1 MASGS
6 KKPTK
11 NTEPPL
17 RILCF
22 GNSLTCG
29 YPVGNPYATRLA
41 QKIEDAF
48 PGRTVECEVEGM
60 PGDLVT
66 TGQYI
71 DRMKASWDLA
81 DHPFDW
87 TIVLGGTNF
96 RFPDL
101 SRHHRYRQTPR
112 ETSQYLNTLPTSSAP
127 KPDLTD
133 LSPSD
138 LGWGKPADQIIEGLK
153 RAWDIPL
160 SKGGKVL
167 ALTILETKGIFR
179 SISERRREVN
189 DAIKS
194 YERDNFFHFDLFKA
208 LPYHQMAP
216 YDRAKYWDPDGV
228 HLQAAGYDLMGD
240 KIGDA
245 LVRILRLA
253 EAQDTDI
260 SSVVWDARQRKA
272 IEELIFEE
280 EMGDPRLLSQGYIV
294 VRKKDLD

>member
-1 MASGS
+1 MCTLFRGLRSRLKTARRNRPEPGEAMATRTNKPAKGS
-6 KKPTK
+6 
-11 NTEPPL
+11 TEPPL

-29 YPVGNPYATRLA
+29 YPVGNPYAVRLA
-41 QKIEDAF
+41 QKIEEAF
-48 PGRTVECEVEGM
+48 PGRTVEYEVEGM

-71 DRMKASWDLA
+71 NRMQASWESA
-81 DHPFDW
+81 QYPYDW
-87 TIVLGGTNF
+87 TIVLGGTN
-96 RFPDL
+96 
-101 SRHHRYRQTPR
+101 
-112 ETSQYLNTLPTSSAP
+112 
-127 KPDLTD
+127 
-133 LSPSD
+133 D
-138 LGWGKPADQIIEGLK
+138 LGWGRPADRLIEGLK

-179 SISERRREVN
+179 SITERRNEVN
-189 DAIKS
+189 EAIRG
-194 YERDNFFHFDLFKA
+194 YEKENFFYFDLFKA

-216 YDRAKYWDPDGV
+216 HDRGKYWDPDGV
-228 HLQAAGYDLMGD
+228 HLQAAGYDLMGE

-253 EAQDTDI
+253 EAQGTDI
-260 SSVVWDARQRKA
+260 SSVVSDARQRKA
-272 IEELIFEE
+272 IEDLIFEE
-280 EMGDPRLLSQGYIV
+280 EMGDPRLLSQGYII